1 MVWRVSVATAC
12 KRYPHTVPFHQKE
25 DPTFRSTFNPEN
37 KEIVISGMGELQLD
51 IYAERI
57 RREYDCE
64 VELGEPTVNYRL
76 VIG

>member
-1 MVWRVSVATAC
+1 M
-12 KRYPHTVPFHQKE
+12 
-25 DPTFRSTFNPEN
+25 
-37 KEIVISGMGELQLD
+37 ISGMGELQLD

-76 VIG
+76 VIGQLSLIAGNGNKSRFIVSSSVIG